1 MHDLL
6 VDRDLSLAYRKITSI
21 PVQLAWDPLG
31 NTFNTLNLNIKH

>member
-31 NTFNTLNLNIKH
+31 NTLNLNIKH